1 MVGCLLPQYN
11 SHSNILFFSAAN
23 QIEHE
28 IGEEE
33 NEDYNIGNQRKRIF
47 SGIFYSMKEFG
58 I

>member
-23 QIEHE
+23 YIEHE

-33 NEDYNIGNQRKRIF
+33 NDNIGNKKVRGMYTAFCKVF
-47 SGIFYSMKEFG
+47 AGI
-58 I
+58 